1 MCWPMGFSP
10 LATTHPCSDSRVRA
24 GLLLRLRKDELG
36 CAVGSLPSWT
46 ISDSLISASR
56 SPHRYFRRSSIPQAR
71 RRLHRCPRCW
81 RSRRTANSSSYP
93 IEHTPRSGCICSSAP
108 TTDAHAIPAA
118 LPSPARAVVL
128 AGANAALSELVNLIS
143 LIAAR
148 RGVRVRDEA
157 RAPLVSSSSPS
168 ELTPPSQR
176 VCRFTLATNRCPN
189 SRAPVSPG
197 EGELADGTGRAA
209 LADRP
214 KCNWR
219 IVLLLHDWRSFPVRR
234 MPTYDPGRGSTGRA
248 SRERRGSRNACAP
261 RCRARQVPAGR
272 PVPSR

>member
-1 MCWPMGFSP
+1 M
-10 LATTHPCSDSRVRA
+10 
-24 GLLLRLRKDELG
+24 
-36 CAVGSLPSWT
+36 GSLPSWT
-46 ISDSLISASR
+46 ISGSLISASR

-197 EGELADGTGRAA
+197 EGELADSTGRAA

-219 IVLLLHDWRSFPVRR
+219 IVLLLHDWRVSRSDGCR
-234 MPTYDPGRGSTGRA
+234 LTTPGEEVQAGHHENVGVLEVLA
-248 SRERRGSRNACAP
+248 RRGVELLKFLLIGQAHLDDL
-261 RCRARQVPAGR
+261 
-272 PVPSR
+272 